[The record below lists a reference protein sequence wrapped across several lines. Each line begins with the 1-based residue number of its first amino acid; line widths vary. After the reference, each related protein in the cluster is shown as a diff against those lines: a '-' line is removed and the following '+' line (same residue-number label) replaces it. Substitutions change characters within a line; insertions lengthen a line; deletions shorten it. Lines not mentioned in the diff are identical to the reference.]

1 MVMHYSQK
9 LNFIKKFNT
18 MKNYLFYLSALL
30 FSSSF
35 AQNHVHQVLILNEGL
50 YDYDSPVSVGS
61 YDPLTQ
67 IYSTVVEIDSSR
79 FASDLIIDSTF
90 FYVAADNKILKYDL
104 DTYELITQVAVDG
117 VRKLA
122 ILNNNLFVSRG
133 DSDPITWGPMTFNSY
148 LQIYDKSDLT
158 LISELDT
165 VNGPKVST
173 ESLIVNDDLVYVG
186 INNGFEWS
194 NEEGL
199 VGVIDANSFDYIS
212 EFDLGDDGKN
222 PDNMMLYD
230 NNLYTVNNKDW
241 SGSSISQINLETGTV
256 VTKNISAA
264 PTGCGTSCLR
274 EGKIIYQLSQDSLLF
289 QWDPMGE
296 GEDNSSEIGLFDNFY
311 ELAEDKIN
319 SKFYASST
327 DYVTY
332 GNIHIYDENYNLE
345 STFTTGISPGTIVF
359 DVRQSLSLEELGIPD
374 FINKSSYIYDLLGR
388 AYGVND
394 YRPAGIY
401 IVNGKKVYLSE

>member
-1 MVMHYSQK
+1 
-9 LNFIKKFNT
+9 
-18 MKNYLFYLSALL
+18 MKNYLFLILTLLS
-30 FSSSF
+30 SSSF

-50 YDYDSPVSVGS
+50 YGYDSLVTVGS
-61 YDPLTQ
+61 YDPLTET
-67 IYSTVVEIDSSR
+67 YTTVVEIDSSR

-90 FYVAADNKILKYDL
+90 FYVAADNKILKYHL
-104 DTYELITQVAVDG
+104 DTYELLAEVNVEG
-117 VRKLA
+117 VRNLA
-122 ILNNNLFVSRG
+122 IHNNHLFVSRG
-133 DSDPITWGPMTFNSY
+133 EYDPVTWGSVSYNSY
-148 LQIYDKSDLT
+148 LHVYNKNNLSYIT
-158 LISELDT
+158 EFDT
-165 VNGPKVST
+165 IIGPKATSQN
-173 ESLIVNDDLVYVG
+173 LIVDQGKLYVA
-186 INNGFEWS
+186 INNGFEWG

-199 VGVIDANSFDYIS
+199 VGVIDANSLNYIS

-222 PDNMMLYD
+222 PDNMMLHD

-274 EGKIIYQLSQDSLLF
+274 AGKIIYQLSQDSLLF

-319 SKFYASST
+319 SKLYASST
-327 DYVTY
+327 DYTTY

-345 STFTTGISPGTIVF
+345 STFNCGISPGNIVF
-359 DVRQSLSLEELGIPD
+359 DVRQSLSLEELGIPN

>member
-1 MVMHYSQK
+1 
-9 LNFIKKFNT
+9 
-18 MKNYLFYLSALL
+18 MKNYLFLTLALL

-35 AQNHVHQVLILNEGL
+35 AQNQVHQVLILNEGL
-50 YDYDSPVSVGS
+50 YGYDSPVTVGS
-61 YDPLTQ
+61 FDPLTQ
-67 IYSTVVEIDSSR
+67 NYTTVAEIDSSR

-104 DTYELITQVAVDG
+104 DTYELITEVALDG

-122 ILNNNLFVSRG
+122 IHNNHLFVSRG
-133 DSDPITWGPMTFNSY
+133 DYDPITWGPMMFNSY

-158 LISELDT
+158 LVSELDT
-165 VNGPKVST
+165 LNGPKGST
-173 ESLIVNDDLVYVG
+173 ESLIVNEDFVYVG
-186 INNGFEWS
+186 INNGFAS
-194 NEEGL
+194 IKEGL
-199 VGVIDANSFDYIS
+199 VGVINGNSFDYMS

-222 PDNMMLYD
+222 PDNMMLNN

-241 SGSSISQINLETGTV
+241 VPGSGSSISQINLETGVV
-256 VTKNISAA
+256 VTKNIAAA

-274 EGKIIYQLSQDSLLF
+274 AGKIVYQISQDVKLF
-289 QWDPMGE
+289 QWDPE
-296 GEDNSSEIGLFDNFY
+296 LGEDNSSEIGSFENFY

-327 DYVTY
+327 DYATY

-345 STFTTGISPGTIVF
+345 STITTGISPGTIVF
-359 DVRQSLSLEELGIPD
+359 DVRQSLSLEELEIPN
-374 FINKSSYIYDLLGR
+374 FTNQSSIFDVSGR
-388 AYGVND
+388 AYGIND
-394 YRPAGIY
+394 DRPAGIY

>member
-1 MVMHYSQK
+1 M
-9 LNFIKKFNT
+9 KKII
-18 MKNYLFYLSALL
+18 YLLL
-30 FSSSF
+30 VIFCSSSF
-35 AQNHVHQVLILNEGL
+35 AQNYVHQILILNEGI
-50 YDYDSPVSVGS
+50 YDYESPVTIGS
-61 YDPLTQ
+61 YDLFTET
-67 IYSTVVEIDSSR
+67 YTTVVEIDSSR

-90 FYVAADNKILKYDL
+90 FYVAADNKILKYHL
-104 DTYELITQVAVDG
+104 DTYELLAEVNVEG
-117 VRKLA
+117 VRNLA
-122 ILNNNLFVSRG
+122 IHNNHLFVSRG
-133 DSDPITWGPMTFNSY
+133 EYDPVTWGSVSYNSY
-148 LQIYDKSDLT
+148 LHVYDKNT
-158 LISELDT
+158 LSYVFELDT
-165 VNGPKVST
+165 INGPKAAT
-173 ESLIVNDDLVYVG
+173 QNLIVDQGKLYVAV
-186 INNGFEWS
+186 NNGYEWG

-199 VGVIDANSFDYIS
+199 VGVIDANSLDYIS

-222 PDNMMLYD
+222 PDNMMLHD

-274 EGKIIYQLSQDSLLF
+274 AGKIIYQISQDSLLF

-296 GEDNSSEIGLFDNFY
+296 GEDNSSEIGSFINFY

-327 DYVTY
+327 DYVSY

-345 STFTTGISPGTIVF
+345 STFTTGVSPGTIVF
-359 DVRQSLSLEELGIPD
+359 DVRQSLSLEELGIPNFTD
-374 FINKSSYIYDLLGR
+374 KSSYIYDLLGR

-401 IVNGKKVYLSE
+401 IVNGKKVFLSN

>member
-1 MVMHYSQK
+1 
-9 LNFIKKFNT
+9 
-18 MKNYLFYLSALL
+18 MKNYLFLILALF

-50 YDYDSPVSVGS
+50 YGYDSLVTVGS
-61 YDPLTQ
+61 YDPLTET
-67 IYSTVVEIDSSR
+67 YTKVVEIDSSR

-90 FYVAADNKILKYDL
+90 FYVAADNKILKYHL
-104 DTYELITQVAVDG
+104 DTYELLAEVNVEG
-117 VRKLA
+117 VRNLA
-122 ILNNNLFVSRG
+122 IH
-133 DSDPITWGPMTFNSY
+133 NSY
-148 LQIYDKSDLT
+148 LFASRGEYDPVTWGSVSYNSYLHVYDKNNLSYVT
-158 LISELDT
+158 ELDT
-165 VNGPKVST
+165 INGPKST
-173 ESLIVNDDLVYVG
+173 TQNLIVDNGKLYVA
-186 INNGFEWS
+186 INNGFEWG

-199 VGVIDANSFDYIS
+199 VGVIDANSLDYIS

-222 PDNMMLYD
+222 PDNMMLYE

-274 EGKIIYQLSQDSLLF
+274 AGKIIYQISQDSLLF

-327 DYVTY
+327 DYVSY

-359 DVRQSLSLEELGIPD
+359 DVRQSLSLEELGIPN

>member
-1 MVMHYSQK
+1 
-9 LNFIKKFNT
+9 
-18 MKNYLFYLSALL
+18 MKNYLFLILALF

-50 YDYDSPVSVGS
+50 YGYDSPVTVGS
-61 YDPLTQ
+61 FDPLTQ
-67 IYSTVVEIDSSR
+67 NYTTVVEIDSSR

-90 FYVAADNKILKYDL
+90 FYVAADNKILKYHL
-104 DTYELITQVAVDG
+104 DTYELLAEVNVEG
-117 VRKLA
+117 VRNLA
-122 ILNNNLFVSRG
+122 IHNNHLFVSRG
-133 DSDPITWGPMTFNSY
+133 EYDPVTWGSVSYNSY
-148 LQIYDKSDLT
+148 LHVYNKNNLSYIT
-158 LISELDT
+158 EFDT
-165 VNGPKVST
+165 INGPKAT
-173 ESLIVNDDLVYVG
+173 TQNLIVDQGKLYVA
-186 INNGFEWS
+186 INNGFEWG

-199 VGVIDANSFDYIS
+199 VKVIDANDLDYIS

-222 PDNMMLYD
+222 PDNMMLHD

-256 VTKNISAA
+256 VTKNISVA

-274 EGKIIYQLSQDSLLF
+274 AGKIIYQISQDSLLF

-296 GEDNSSEIGLFDNFY
+296 GDDNSSEIGLFDNFY

-327 DYVTY
+327 DYVSY

-374 FINKSSYIYDLLGR
+374 FTNKSSYIYDLLGR

-401 IVNGKKVYLSE
+401 IVNGKKVFLSK

>member
-1 MVMHYSQK
+1 
-9 LNFIKKFNT
+9 
-18 MKNYLFYLSALL
+18 MKNYLFLILALF

-61 YDPLTQ
+61 YDPLTET
-67 IYSTVVEIDSSR
+67 YSTVVEIDSSR

-104 DTYELITQVAVDG
+104 DTYELITEVALDG
-117 VRKLA
+117 VRNLA
-122 ILNNNLFVSRG
+122 IHNNHLFVSRG
-133 DSDPITWGPMTFNSY
+133 EFDPLTWGSVSYNSY
-148 LQIYDKSDLT
+148 LHVYNKNNLSYIT
-158 LISELDT
+158 EFDT
-165 VNGPKVST
+165 IIGPKAT
-173 ESLIVNDDLVYVG
+173 TQNLIVDQGKLYVA
-186 INNGFEWS
+186 INNGFEWG
-194 NEEGL
+194 NEVGL
-199 VGVIDANSFDYIS
+199 IGVIDANDLDYIF

-222 PDNMMLYD
+222 PDNMMLHD

-274 EGKIIYQLSQDSLLF
+274 AGKIIYQISQDSLLF

-327 DYVTY
+327 DYVSY

-359 DVRQSLSLEELGIPD
+359 DVRQSLSLEELGIPN

-388 AYGVND
+388 SYGVND
-394 YRPAGIY
+394 YRPTGIY
-401 IVNGKKVYLSE
+401 IVNGKKVFLSN

>member
-1 MVMHYSQK
+1 M
-9 LNFIKKFNT
+9 KKII
-18 MKNYLFYLSALL
+18 YLLL
-30 FSSSF
+30 VIFCSSSF
-35 AQNHVHQVLILNEGL
+35 AQNYVHQILILNEGI
-50 YDYDSPVSVGS
+50 YDYESPVTIGS
-61 YDPLTQ
+61 YDLFTET
-67 IYSTVVEIDSSR
+67 YTTVVEIDSSR

-90 FYVAADNKILKYDL
+90 FYVAADNKILKYHL
-104 DTYELITQVAVDG
+104 DTYELLAEVNVEG
-117 VRKLA
+117 VRNLA
-122 ILNNNLFVSRG
+122 IHNNHLFVSRG
-133 DSDPITWGPMTFNSY
+133 EYDPVTWGSVSYNSY
-148 LQIYDKSDLT
+148 LHVYNKNNLSYVT
-158 LISELDT
+158 ELDT
-165 VNGPKVST
+165 INGPKST
-173 ESLIVNDDLVYVG
+173 TQNLIVDNGKLYVA
-186 INNGFEWS
+186 INNGFEWG

-199 VGVIDANSFDYIS
+199 VGVIDANSLDYIS

-222 PDNMMLYD
+222 PDNMMLHD

-274 EGKIIYQLSQDSLLF
+274 AGKIIYQISQDSLLF

-296 GEDNSSEIGLFDNFY
+296 GEDNSSEIGSFINFY

-327 DYVTY
+327 DYVSY

-345 STFTTGISPGTIVF
+345 STFTTGVSPGTIVF
-359 DVRQSLSLEELGIPD
+359 DVRQPLSLEELGIPN
-374 FINKSSYIYDLLGR
+374 FTNKSSYIYDLLGR

-401 IVNGKKVYLSE
+401 IVNGKKVFLSN

>member
-1 MVMHYSQK
+1 M
-9 LNFIKKFNT
+9 KKII
-18 MKNYLFYLSALL
+18 YLLL
-30 FSSSF
+30 VIFCSSSF
-35 AQNHVHQVLILNEGL
+35 AQNYVHQILILNEGI
-50 YDYDSPVSVGS
+50 YDYESPVTIGS
-61 YDPLTQ
+61 YDLFTET
-67 IYSTVVEIDSSR
+67 YTTVVEIDSSR

-90 FYVAADNKILKYDL
+90 FYVAADNKILKYHL
-104 DTYELITQVAVDG
+104 DTYELLAEVNVEG
-117 VRKLA
+117 VRNLA
-122 ILNNNLFVSRG
+122 IHNNHLFVSRG
-133 DSDPITWGPMTFNSY
+133 EYDPVTWGSVSYNSY
-148 LQIYDKSDLT
+148 LHVYDKNT
-158 LISELDT
+158 LSYVFELDT
-165 VNGPKVST
+165 INGPKAAT
-173 ESLIVNDDLVYVG
+173 QNLIVYQGKLYVAV
-186 INNGFEWS
+186 NNGYEWG

-199 VGVIDANSFDYIS
+199 VGVIDANSLDYIS

-222 PDNMMLYD
+222 PDNMMLHD

-274 EGKIIYQLSQDSLLF
+274 AGKIIYQISQDSLLF

-296 GEDNSSEIGLFDNFY
+296 GEDNSSEIGSFINFY

-327 DYVTY
+327 DYVSY
-332 GNIHIYDENYNLE
+332 GNINIYDENYNLE
-345 STFTTGISPGTIVF
+345 STFITGVSPGTIVF
-359 DVRQSLSLEELGIPD
+359 DVRQPLSLEELGIPN
-374 FINKSSYIYDLLGR
+374 FTNKSSYIYDLLGR

-401 IVNGKKVYLSE
+401 IVNGKKVFLSN

>member
-1 MVMHYSQK
+1 
-9 LNFIKKFNT
+9 
-18 MKNYLFYLSALL
+18 MKNYLFLTLALI

-50 YDYDSPVSVGS
+50 YGYDSPVSVGS
-61 YDPLTQ
+61 YDPLTET
-67 IYSTVVEIDSSR
+67 YSTVVEIDSSR

-104 DTYELITQVAVDG
+104 DTYELITEVAVDG

-122 ILNNNLFVSRG
+122 IHNNHLFVSRG
-133 DSDPITWGPMTFNSY
+133 DYDPITWGTMMFNSY

-158 LISELDT
+158 LVSELDT
-165 VNGPKVST
+165 LNGPKGST
-173 ESLIVNDDLVYVG
+173 ESLIVNEDFVYVG
-186 INNGFEWS
+186 INNGFAS
-194 NEEGL
+194 IKEGL
-199 VGVIDANSFDYIS
+199 VGVINGNSFDYMS

-222 PDNMMLYD
+222 PDNMMLNN

-241 SGSSISQINLETGTV
+241 VPGSGSSISQINLETGIV
-256 VTKNISAA
+256 VTKNIAAA

-274 EGKIIYQLSQDSLLF
+274 AGKIIYQISQDIKLF
-289 QWDPMGE
+289 QWDPELGE
-296 GEDNSSEIGLFDNFY
+296 DEDNSSEIGSFENFY

-327 DYVTY
+327 DYATY
-332 GNIHIYDENYNLE
+332 GNVHIYDENYNLE

-359 DVRQSLSLEELGIPD
+359 DVRQSVSLEETEIPNFTNQS
-374 FINKSSYIYDLLGR
+374 FIFDVLGR
-388 AYGVND
+388 EYKVND

>member
-1 MVMHYSQK
+1 
-9 LNFIKKFNT
+9 
-18 MKNYLFYLSALL
+18 MKNYLFLTLALL

-35 AQNHVHQVLILNEGL
+35 AQNQVHQVLILNEGL
-50 YDYDSPVSVGS
+50 YGYDSLVTIGS

-67 IYSTVVEIDSSR
+67 TYTTVVEIDSSR

-90 FYVAADNKILKYDL
+90 FYVAADNKILKYHL
-104 DTYELITQVAVDG
+104 DTYELLAEVNVEG
-117 VRKLA
+117 VRNLA
-122 ILNNNLFVSRG
+122 IYNNHLFASRG
-133 DSDPITWGPMTFNSY
+133 EYDPVTWGAVQYNSY
-148 LQIYDKSDLT
+148 LHVYNKNNLSYIT
-158 LISELDT
+158 EFDT
-165 VNGPKVST
+165 INGPKAT
-173 ESLIVNDDLVYVG
+173 TQNLIVDQGKLYVA
-186 INNGFEWS
+186 INNGFEWG

-199 VGVIDANSFDYIS
+199 VGVINANDLDYIS

-222 PDNMMLYD
+222 PENMMLHD

-264 PTGCGTSCLR
+264 PTGCGTSCLKSD
-274 EGKIIYQLSQDSLLF
+274 KIIYQISEDSLLF

-327 DYVTY
+327 DYVSY

-345 STFTTGISPGTIVF
+345 STFNTGISPGTIVF

-374 FINKSSYIYDLLGR
+374 FTNRSSYIYDLLGR

-401 IVNGKKVYLSE
+401 IVNGKKVFLSK